1 MLWGAFLYCKTFH
14 RKKILIVF
22 GVCVFSFFALAGR
35 LGYLMIFE
43 SAYYQQLA
51 KDLHERERSIKAAR
65 GRIIDRNGTI
75 LADNRTVCTISVIHS
90 QVKNRNRSFRC

>member
-1 MLWGAFLYCKTFH
+1 
-14 RKKILIVF
+14 
-22 GVCVFSFFALAGR
+22 
-35 LGYLMIFE
+35 MIFE

-90 QVKNRNRSFRC
+90 QVKEPEQIIQMLTEELGLSEE

>member
-22 GVCVFSFFALAGR
+22 GVCVFSFFVLAGR

-43 SAYYQQLA
+43 SPIISSWRKTFMSGSGVLKRPGAGSLTGMEPFWQITGL
-51 KDLHERERSIKAAR
+51 SAR
-65 GRIIDRNGTI
+65 F
-75 LADNRTVCTISVIHS
+75 LSYTV
-90 QVKNRNRSFRC
+90 R